1 MGEVCYMLGKSRE
14 IKMTGKYMK
23 GENVGVYN

>member
-1 MGEVCYMLGKSRE
+1 MGEVCYKLLKSRE

-23 GENVGVYN
+23 GEIAGVYN